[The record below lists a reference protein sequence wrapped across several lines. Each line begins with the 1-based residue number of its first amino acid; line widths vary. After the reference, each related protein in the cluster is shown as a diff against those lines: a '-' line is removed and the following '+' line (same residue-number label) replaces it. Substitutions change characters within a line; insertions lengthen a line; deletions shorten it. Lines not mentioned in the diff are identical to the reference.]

1 MIRCTVFRDSFQ
13 FPMLQ
18 FAIPRFHSFKTKAN
32 RECRRKQMPK
42 PTRKDADDMDIDDR
56 SSDGSDD
63 GADLE
68 GFIVE
73 DASDAEDAESGPSAS
88 AEGNEV
94 DEVLAESKRI
104 TEGLSSTVVG
114 GRTLRNRE
122 MIKKPEPFFDAEAY
136 AKIMEAEEKREKIQL
151 LTQWAAEGE
160 YVCPILKSLTKKTDA
175 AIVEEEYRKAKRA
188 LEIPDTDDEEEE
200 EDEDE
205 ETEEDDDEEIPSEDE
220 DDDDDE
226 SEDEEDGEEEEE
238 EDD

>member
-1 MIRCTVFRDSFQ
+1 MSSPEARCT
-13 FPMLQ
+13 
-18 FAIPRFHSFKTKAN
+18 FKTIGN
-32 RECRRKQMPK
+32 RECRRKQMPAK
-42 PTRKDADDMDIDDR
+42 PPRKNEDDMDVDDR

-73 DASDAEDAESGPSAS
+73 DASDAEDNDSAP
-88 AEGNEV
+88 AVEEDRNED

-104 TEGLSSTVVG
+104 TENLSSTVVG

-151 LTQWAAEGE
+151 LKQWAADGE

-188 LEIPDTDDEEEE
+188 LEIPDTDDEDDTE
-200 EDEDE
+200 EDEEITDGE
-205 ETEEDDDEEIPSEDE
+205 DDEEIPSEEDEDE
-220 DDDDDE
+220 DDEEEDDE
-226 SEDEEDGEEEEE
+226 GEEDEEDEE
-238 EDD
+238 ED

>member
-1 MIRCTVFRDSFQ
+1 MPSK
-13 FPMLQ
+13 P
-18 FAIPRFHSFKTKAN
+18 PRKN
-32 RECRRKQMPK
+32 E
-42 PTRKDADDMDIDDR
+42 DDMDVDDR

-73 DASDAEDAESGPSAS
+73 DASDAEDNDSAP
-88 AEGNEV
+88 AVEEDRNED

-104 TEGLSSTVVG
+104 TENLSSTVVG

-151 LTQWAAEGE
+151 LKQWAADGE

-188 LEIPDTDDEEEE
+188 LEIPDTDDEDDTE
-200 EDEDE
+200 EDEEVTDE
-205 ETEEDDDEEIPSEDE
+205 EDDEEIPSEEDEDE
-220 DDDDDE
+220 DDEEEDDE
-226 SEDEEDGEEEEE
+226 DEEEEE
-238 EDD
+238 ED